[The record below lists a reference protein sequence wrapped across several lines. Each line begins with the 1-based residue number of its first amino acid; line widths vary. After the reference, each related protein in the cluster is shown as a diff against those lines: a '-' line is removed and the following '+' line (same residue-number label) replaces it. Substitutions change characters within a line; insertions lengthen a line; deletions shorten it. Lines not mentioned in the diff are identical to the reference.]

1 MIVLSIFILIIFNIN
16 GIKTDDCEYS
26 TSDGILD
33 LKTLGYENRPK
44 YTNIRDGSSLTPL
57 TYSFNGCFSYSTSGT
72 CQDAAACVSKVF
84 SYHINDNLFFLLYYF
99 N

>member
-1 MIVLSIFILIIFNIN
+1 MIVSSIFILIIFNIN
-16 GIKTDDCEYS
+16 GIRTDDCEYS

-44 YTNIRDGSSLTPL
+44 YNNIRDASSITPL
-57 TYSFNGCFSYSTSGT
+57 TYSFNGCFSYSTTGT
-72 CQDAAACVSKVF
+72 CQDAASCVSKVF
-84 SYHINDNLFFLLYYF
+84 SFHINYKPFLLSYYF